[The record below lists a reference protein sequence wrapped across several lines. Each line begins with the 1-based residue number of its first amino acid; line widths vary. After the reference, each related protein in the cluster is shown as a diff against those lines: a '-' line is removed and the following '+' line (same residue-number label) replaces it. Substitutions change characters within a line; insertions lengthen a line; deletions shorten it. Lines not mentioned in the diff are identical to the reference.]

1 MFAVRIIKNGKLKIT
16 KNNFVFNNNSNMMKI
31 LKITLTILIILNLT
45 LLAQEKKS
53 LSLDDCLKIGMENS
67 KSLMIAQQKVYAAE
81 SKIKEVNTAFYPSL
95 KFISSYSRLSS
106 VDPFT
111 MTLPPPMNISYTIS
125 PSILDNYSARL
136 SLSQPLFTGNRIS
149 SSSEMMEYNYSAA
162 KSDFNKEKNQLV
174 YDIKTAFWNYYK
186 SIELQKSIDKNVI
199 QVESH
204 LKDVENLMNR
214 GLATNNDVLRV
225 KVQLSNTKLLLLDAN
240 NNVDISMI
248 GLNNAIGIPLNN
260 ETSIN
265 ASVDLKPSRTF
276 RLDSLIREAINNR
289 PEIKAMEFRIKM
301 NESSITLTKASWFPQ
316 ISAAAN
322 YYYANP
328 NQRIFPA
335 VNEFKG
341 TWDIGL
347 VLSYDLWNWRLTT
360 HQTDQ
365 AVSNFEQSKLALG
378 QIKDGVTLEVNQIYL
393 GLIKAQEKIPV
404 ANETIMQADENLRI
418 TKQKYDQGLALNSDV
433 IDAETSQLQANIN
446 YTTSIV
452 DYELMMARLEKAINK

>member
-1 MFAVRIIKNGKLKIT
+1 
-16 KNNFVFNNNSNMMKI
+16 
-31 LKITLTILIILNLT
+31 
-45 LLAQEKKS
+45 
-53 LSLDDCLKIGMENS
+53 
-67 KSLMIAQQKVYAAE
+67 
-81 SKIKEVNTAFYPSL
+81 
-95 KFISSYSRLSS
+95 
-106 VDPFT
+106 
-111 MTLPPPMNISYTIS
+111 
-125 PSILDNYSARL
+125 
-136 SLSQPLFTGNRIS
+136 
-149 SSSEMMEYNYSAA
+149 MEYNYSAA

-404 ANETIMQADENLRI
+404 ANETITQADENLRI